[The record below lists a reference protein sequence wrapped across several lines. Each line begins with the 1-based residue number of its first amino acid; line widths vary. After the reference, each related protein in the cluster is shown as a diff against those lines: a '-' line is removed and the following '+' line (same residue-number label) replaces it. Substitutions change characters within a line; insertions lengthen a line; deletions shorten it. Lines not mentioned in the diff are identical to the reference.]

1 MAYQGY
7 FKPINPQKYKGNPS
21 NIIYRSGWELKLMS
35 YLDKHPDVIQWSSE
49 EIVIP
54 YRSPI
59 DGKVHRYFPDFYVKK
74 KNIDGVIETSLI
86 EVKPAHQTKPPVKK
100 TKVTKQYINEVTTW
114 GINEAKWKAAVEY
127 CKDRKWTFHIFTE
140 KELNIKF

>member
-1 MAYQGY
+1 
-7 FKPINPQKYKGNPS
+7 
-21 NIIYRSGWELKLMS
+21 
-35 YLDKHPDVIQWSSE
+35 
-49 EIVIP
+49 
-54 YRSPI
+54 
-59 DGKVHRYFPDFYVKK
+59 
-74 KNIDGVIETSLI
+74 LI

-114 GINEAKWKAAVEY
+114 GINEAKWKAAAEY

>member
-114 GINEAKWKAAVEY
+114 GINEAKWKAAAEY